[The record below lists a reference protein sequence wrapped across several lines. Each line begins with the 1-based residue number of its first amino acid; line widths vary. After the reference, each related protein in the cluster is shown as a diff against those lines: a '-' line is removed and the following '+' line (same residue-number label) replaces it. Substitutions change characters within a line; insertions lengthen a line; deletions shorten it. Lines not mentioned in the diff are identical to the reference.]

1 MTIATYSEL
10 VSEMGDW
17 LNRSD
22 LTTKIPTFIRLFEA
36 RMNRRLRAPDME
48 QSFSFT
54 TVAGTSTYSINSRVR
69 ELRELYLTTDDSA
82 SPPVDYTVSGE
93 TIVFDPVPTAAFP
106 VTYSGY
112 ATLVGLDSGN
122 ATNWLLDDHPDAYL
136 FGTLCMAAAY
146 LKDDDRV
153 AIWKQAWD
161 EAMAEI
167 IKEANEKRLPAGPL
181 QMQPAVN
188 E

>member
-82 SPPVDYTVSGE
+82 TPPVDYTVSGE
-93 TIVFDPVPTAAFP
+93 TIVFDPVPTAAFS
-106 VTYSGY
+106 VTYRVILLWLGWTR
-112 ATLVGLDSGN
+112 ATPRTGCLTIIL
-122 ATNWLLDDHPDAYL
+122 
-136 FGTLCMAAAY
+136 TLICSA
-146 LKDDDRV
+146 RC
-153 AIWKQAWD
+153 AW
-161 EAMAEI
+161 
-167 IKEANEKRLPAGPL
+167 PL
-181 QMQPAVN
+181 RISKTMTA
-188 E
+188 